1 MESCIIELTKADITN
16 KKLNIRPCGEK
27 FFPKDTFGGPSE
39 ELKASRHV
47 RLWAEAITDPIE
59 TDLVCENSGRPRW
72 MFRARSWVGK
82 FIEANR
88 LNAGDKLLIM
98 RIGQY
103 DYRITPLW
111 RPFTFIDLFAG
122 IGGIRLAFEAVGGRC
137 VFSSEID
144 PLAQQTYEANFGEK
158 PAGDITKISPN
169 TIPDHDILLAGF
181 PCQSFSI
188 IGNRKGFAD
197 TRGTLYFNIEQILEV
212 KRPSAVLLENVKQ
225 FRTHDNGRTFRT
237 VIQSLQSL
245 GYHPH
250 DTILNALNYGVPQ
263 KRERTFIA
271 AFLEDIE
278 FSFPKPFRSRPSLDA
293 ILESDDAVDPDLIA
307 SEYIQKKRL
316 ERVKKQ
322 GGTPF
327 YPSMWHENK
336 GGYIGVHPFSC
347 ALRANASYNY
357 LLVNGRRRPSGRE
370 CLRLQGFPDTFKIVV
385 PHQAIRAQAGN
396 AVAVPLITAIASRM
410 MVALHSRRMLR
421 KSLFDNI
428 QPSEPSYII
437 TGTSPPGKEYH
448 EYAEEIL

>member
-1 MESCIIELTKADITN
+1 MESRIIEITKADITN
-16 KKLNIRPCGEK
+16 NKLNIRPCGEG

-39 ELKASRHV
+39 EFRAPRQV
-47 RLWAEAITDPIE
+47 RLWAEAITEPID

-72 MFRARSWVGK
+72 IFRARSWVGK
-82 FIEANR
+82 FVEANR
-88 LNAGDKLLIM
+88 LNAGNKILIM

-144 PLAQQTYEANFGEK
+144 PLAQKTYEANFGEK
-158 PAGDITKISPN
+158 PDGDITKIPPN
-169 TIPDHDILLAGF
+169 TIPDHDILLGGF

-197 TRGTLYFNIEQILEV
+197 TRGTLYFNIEQILEA

-225 FRTHDNGRTFRT
+225 
-237 VIQSLQSL
+237 SLQAL

-271 AFLEDIE
+271 AFLEDVD
-278 FSFPKPFRSRPSLDA
+278 FTFPKPFPSRSSLDTV
-293 ILESDDAVDPDLIA
+293 LEPDNAVEPDLIA

-322 GGTPF
+322 GGKLF
-327 YPSMWHENK
+327 YPSIWHENK

-357 LLVNGRRRPSGRE
+357 LLVNGRRRPSSRE
-370 CLRLQGFPDTFKIVV
+370 CLRLQGFPDTFKTVV

-410 MVALHSRRMLR
+410 MVALHNHKILRR
-421 KSLFDNI
+421 SLFDNI
-428 QPSEPSYII
+428 QPSEPTCVLTEINS
-437 TGTSPPGKEYH
+437 PGKVCH
-448 EYAEEIL
+448 EFVEEAL